1 MISRAHVFITFA
13 AIRALAQFESV
24 AIGIKGPGFVAIAAD
39 AAFRRGI
46 VAMDDAVD
54 KIVPLNERQLMCAV
68 GDSGDSEE
76 FCEMIRQSINLHQLL
91 GSRQPRGAQVAQ
103 FVRRELVA
111 SRRERRQMPRL
122 KLLLASA
129 DIDHCSL
136 YWLDETG
143 ATASLPFA
151 AHGLG
156 SALVLGHL
164 DREYRPDLAPD
175 AAIHLLSDCLDLLR
189 ERYAASTAAGF
200 IVKLVMASPASTRC
214 FRWSSE
220 ARLIPLKSPQPPTMC
235 VTTFSR
241 ESAPATDV
249 APPLTDADI

>member
-1 MISRAHVFITFA
+1 MIFRTHVFIFT
-13 AIRALAQFESV
+13 AIPALAQFESV

-46 VAMDDAVD
+46 LAMDDAVD
-54 KIVPLNERQLMCAV
+54 KIVALNQRQLLCAV
-68 GDSGDSEE
+68 GDSGDSDE
-76 FCEMIRQSINLHQLL
+76 FCEMIRQSLNLHQLL

-103 FVRRELVA
+103 FVRRELVV

-129 DIDHCSL
+129 DVDDSSL

-164 DREYRPDLAPD
+164 DREYQPDLTPD
-175 AAIHLLSDCLDLLR
+175 AAIRLLSDCLDLLR

-200 IVKLVMASPASTRC
+200 IVKLVTASPSCTRC
-214 FRWSSE
+214 FRWSSA
-220 ARLIPLKSPQPPTMC
+220 ARLSPLKPPPPPTMC
-235 VTTFSR
+235 VTTFRRDSL
-241 ESAPATDV
+241 
-249 APPLTDADI
+249 PPIDITASSSQEG